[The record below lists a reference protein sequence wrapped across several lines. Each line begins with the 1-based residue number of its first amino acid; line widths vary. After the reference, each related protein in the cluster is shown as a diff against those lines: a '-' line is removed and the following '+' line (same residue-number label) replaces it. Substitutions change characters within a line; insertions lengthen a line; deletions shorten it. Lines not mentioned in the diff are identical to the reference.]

1 MLSVSRKLNIASTL
15 LFANGILPV
24 VSALLMMFSGSSEF
38 TYEELVG
45 VSTIQIRDLSP
56 KLMDAIELA
65 VQLRGVYL
73 LIFALFWIIISL
85 IPFRKGEKWAWYAM
99 LGIGS
104 IWLSGYLILVCI
116 GLARGIYLITWVIP
130 GIIWFMLWVVGLA
143 LTARE
148 ILGKPSS

>member
-1 MLSVSRKLNIASTL
+1 MSRKLNIASTL
-15 LFANGILPV
+15 LVANGILPV
-24 VSALLMMFSGSSEF
+24 VSALLMIFSGYSEF

-45 VSTIQIRDLSP
+45 ASTIQIRDLSP

-73 LIFALFWIIISL
+73 LIFALFWIVISL
-85 IPFRKGEKWAWYAM
+85 IPYRKGEKWSWYAM

-104 IWLSGYLILVCI
+104 IWLSGYLILVYI
-116 GLARGIYLITWVIP
+116 GLARDIYLITWLIP
-130 GIIWFMLWVVGLA
+130 GIIWFVLWVVGLA
-143 LTARE
+143 LPARE

>member
-1 MLSVSRKLNIASTL
+1 MSRKLNIASIL

-45 VSTIQIRDLSP
+45 ASTIQIRELSP

-73 LIFALFWIIISL
+73 LIFALFWIVISL
-85 IPFRKGEKWAWYAM
+85 VPYRKGEKWAWYAI

-104 IWLSGYLILVCI
+104 IWLSGYLIIVCT
-116 GLARGIYLITWVIP
+116 GLSGGIYLSTWIIP
-130 GIIWFMLWVVGLA
+130 GIIWFILWVVGLA
-143 LTARE
+143 LPARE
-148 ILGKPSS
+148 IFSKPSS